1 MERSLNQKNNLK
13 RILYVLFIT
22 TIIISCSKI
31 ESKRFYYPTK
41 EFFSGEKKLDTLN
54 FSDFSNFEEIQET
67 LWKSL
72 NNNESTS
79 IFLIEKENVEYYF
92 YVPMDY
98 ENINLLLKYK
108 NFISI
113 SKDSIFQWEKVYHI
127 DNLEKKLRKNL
138 LNFGKNNKYADNPEK
153 FKITFL
159 NLEKESMLEMKES
172 IIKVFETYNKIEK
185 KNKEKLQLNILFQK
199 EPLNL
204 KK

>member
-1 MERSLNQKNNLK
+1 M
-13 RILYVLFIT
+13 
-22 TIIISCSKI
+22 
-31 ESKRFYYPTK
+31 
-41 EFFSGEKKLDTLN
+41 G
-54 FSDFSNFEEIQET
+54 
-67 LWKSL
+67 
-72 NNNESTS
+72 
-79 IFLIEKENVEYYF
+79 
-92 YVPMDY
+92 
-98 ENINLLLKYK
+98 
-108 NFISI
+108 
-113 SKDSIFQWEKVYHI
+113 KVDHI

-159 NLEKESMLEMKES
+159 NPEKESMLEMKES